1 MTAYV
6 QPLRAAGWGHRVGAH
21 LRGRLDATMDAA
33 RARAEAQRSL
43 PLAGGEQPLVV
54 VCPDGGRWMAGTDRA
69 FYHSRRELS
78 RVPTTPEW
86 VRLGW
91 EEIAGL
97 AWDADSGLVTV
108 TGLLPT
114 VPPRTVVPLSV
125 RPALGE
131 RLAGL
136 ARERISSTEV
146 VRTRLDLG
154 QHGAVRVIG
163 RRAPGTDE
171 LVWLAVVP
179 PSTRD
184 DAGAAPALS
193 DALRQL
199 RADLGV

>member
-1 MTAYV
+1 MTSYV
-6 QPLRAAGWGHRVGAH
+6 QPLRSAGWGNQVGAR
-21 LRGRLDATMDAA
+21 LGARLDAARTAA

-43 PLAGGEQPLVV
+43 PLVGGEHALVV
-54 VCPDGGRWMAGTDRA
+54 VCADGGRWMAGTDRA
-69 FYHSRRELS
+69 LYHSRRELS
-78 RVPTTPEW
+78 RAPTTAEW

-91 EEIAGL
+91 EEVAGL
-97 AWDADSGLVTV
+97 AWDADSGVVTV

-125 RPALGE
+125 KPALGE
-131 RLAGL
+131 TLAGL
-136 ARERISSTEV
+136 ARERISSTDV

-179 PSTRD
+179 PSARD
-184 DAGAAPALS
+184 DAGAAAGLR
-193 DALRQL
+193 DALRRL

>member
-1 MTAYV
+1 
-6 QPLRAAGWGHRVGAH
+6 
-21 LRGRLDATMDAA
+21 
-33 RARAEAQRSL
+33 
-43 PLAGGEQPLVV
+43 
-54 VCPDGGRWMAGTDRA
+54 MAGTDRA
-69 FYHSRRELS
+69 LYHSRRELS
-78 RVPTTPEW
+78 RAPTTAEW

-91 EEIAGL
+91 EEVAGL
-97 AWDADSGLVTV
+97 AWDADSGVVTV

-125 RPALGE
+125 KPALGE
-131 RLAGL
+131 TLAGL

-146 VRTRLDLG
+146 VCTRLDLG

-179 PSTRD
+179 PSARD
-184 DAGAAPALS
+184 DAGAAAALR
-193 DALRQL
+193 DALRRL